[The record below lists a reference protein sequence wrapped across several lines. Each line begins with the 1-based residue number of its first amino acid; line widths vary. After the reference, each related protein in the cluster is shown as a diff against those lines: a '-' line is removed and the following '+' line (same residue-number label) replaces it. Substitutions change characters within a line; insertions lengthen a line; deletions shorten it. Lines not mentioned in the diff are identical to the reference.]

1 VPEQPT
7 TGETSPTLTELEASG
22 RGLVEQRVFETAV
35 RKTRMAMALADPNL
49 PDCPLVYVN
58 RAFTEMTGYPTD
70 KLIGHNCRFL
80 QGVDTDRETV
90 ARIRRAIANREP
102 ITEEIY
108 NYRQDGSGF
117 WNELYISPVFADDG
131 TLSYFFASQIDI
143 SIRKEAERRHRQRN
157 ESMGALV
164 SGIAHEVNN
173 QMTVVL
179 GNIERA
185 GVDLA
190 NEAHRRHLM
199 HAGLAARRTSEIAG
213 HLLSLTGRTTGE
225 EQPVDLN
232 SVLLDCAAALNSL
245 APPSVQIRVDLAS
258 TPLFVRLDKL
268 RLEPALAHLVRNAV
282 EAMLQGGEV
291 NLGISGLA
299 PSAAGFDGSE
309 AVALTVSDN
318 GQGMP
323 PKVLERATEV
333 FFTTKPAAS
342 GLGLFLVLDFVE
354 RSNGRLAIDSRVGE
368 GTKVSLVFPRSGER

>member
-1 VPEQPT
+1 
-7 TGETSPTLTELEASG
+7 
-22 RGLVEQRVFETAV
+22 
-35 RKTRMAMALADPNL
+35 
-49 PDCPLVYVN
+49 
-58 RAFTEMTGYPTD
+58 
-70 KLIGHNCRFL
+70 
-80 QGVDTDRETV
+80 
-90 ARIRRAIANREP
+90 
-102 ITEEIY
+102 
-108 NYRQDGSGF
+108 
-117 WNELYISPVFADDG
+117 
-131 TLSYFFASQIDI
+131 
-143 SIRKEAERRHRQRN
+143 
-157 ESMGALV
+157 
-164 SGIAHEVNN
+164 
-173 QMTVVL
+173 
-179 GNIERA
+179 
-185 GVDLA
+185 
-190 NEAHRRHLM
+190 
-199 HAGLAARRTSEIAG
+199 
-213 HLLSLTGRTTGE
+213 
-225 EQPVDLN
+225 
-232 SVLLDCAAALNSL
+232 VLLDCAAALNSL